1 MTNIILTTSEEL
13 RAIISE
19 EVSKAFPV
27 ASTSKEFPDTITLD
41 TAIHVLEEFGYPTS
55 KAKIYKL
62 TSTGSMPFRKYGNK
76 LVFSRKELI
85 LWADGQTKSHQDH
98 LTSANLT
105 LAKSA
110 KRKKRR
116 F

>member
-19 EVSKAFPV
+19 EVSKAFPMV
-27 ASTSKEFPDTITLD
+27 STPKELPDTITLD
-41 TAIHVLEEFGYPTS
+41 TAIQVLEEYGYPTS

-85 LWADGQTKSHQDH
+85 LWADSQTKSHQEH
-98 LTSANLT
+98 IAIASANLT

-110 KRKKRR
+110 KRKR
-116 F
+116 

>member
-19 EVSKAFPV
+19 EVSKAFP
-27 ASTSKEFPDTITLD
+27 ALSTPKELPDTITLD
-41 TAIHVLEEFGYPTS
+41 TAIQMLEEYGYPTS

-62 TSTGSMPFRKYGNK
+62 TSSGSMPFRKYGNK

-85 LWADGQTKSHQDH
+85 LWANGQTKSHQEH
-98 LTSANLT
+98 ITSVNLT

-110 KRKKRR
+110 KRKR
-116 F
+116 